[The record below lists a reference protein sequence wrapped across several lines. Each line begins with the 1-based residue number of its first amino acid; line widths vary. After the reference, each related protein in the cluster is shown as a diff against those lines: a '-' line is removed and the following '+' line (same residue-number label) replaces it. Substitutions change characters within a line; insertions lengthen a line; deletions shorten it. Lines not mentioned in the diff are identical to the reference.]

1 MNLANILPPAPRK
14 VIYSILLLLTGVTPT
29 VVSLLADG
37 WQWDQD
43 FPILLSS
50 IVTASGFKMAR
61 DNTDTSE

>member
-1 MNLANILPPAPRK
+1 MNLANILPPFPRK

>member
-1 MNLANILPPAPRK
+1 MNLANILPPFPRK

-37 WQWDQD
+37 WQWGQD